1 MVMLIPLLGGRR
13 SLMRVCLKRL
23 WRSILVLCLT
33 LPLFEGCYV
42 NPTTLPPPV
51 PAPAPS
57 GTLLNPEFRVGI
69 WPDYLP
75 LAYKFRGQLVGLEVD
90 FAQQLGR
97 DLNKQIVF
105 VETPWPELIPALLA
119 GKIDIIMSGMSVTTE
134 RAQIVSFTEP
144 YMHIGQMAL
153 VRVGDEARYPDL
165 GTFLNTT
172 ARVGFMSNTT
182 GEQAAKEWFSKA
194 KLTPQPTVERGVSE
208 LRQGQIDVFIH
219 DAPTVWRYGGNPGET
234 GLVGLYWPLT
244 KEPLAW
250 AVRKS
255 DAPLNF
261 ALSRQLREWQL
272 SGRLQ
277 ELTSRWITTRVV
289 TR

>member
-1 MVMLIPLLGGRR
+1 
-13 SLMRVCLKRL
+13 MRVCLKCL
-23 WRSILVLCLT
+23 WRSVLLLCLT
-33 LPLFEGCYV
+33 LLLFGGCYV

-57 GTLLNPEFRVGI
+57 GTLLNPEFRIGI

-75 LAYKFRGQLVGLEVD
+75 LAYKFRGQMVGLAVD
-90 FAQQLGR
+90 FAEQLGR

-105 VETPWPELIPALLA
+105 VETPWSELIPALLA
-119 GKIDIIMSGMSVTTE
+119 GRIDIIMSGMSVTAE
-134 RAQIVSFTEP
+134 RSQLVSFTEP

-153 VRVGDEARYPDL
+153 VRARDEPSYPNL
-165 GTFLNTT
+165 GSFLNTT
-172 ARVGFMSNTT
+172 SRVGFMSGTT

-194 KLTPQPTVERGVSE
+194 TLMPQPTVEEGVSA
-208 LRQGQIDVFIH
+208 LRQGRIDVFIH
-219 DAPTVWRYGGNPGET
+219 DAPTVWRLGGNPRET
-234 GLVGLYWPLT
+234 GLIGLYWPLT

-255 DAPLNF
+255 DGPLNF
-261 ALSRQLREWQL
+261 ALSRQVREWERD
-272 SGRLQ
+272 GRLQ
-277 ELTSRWITTRVV
+277 QLTSRWITTRVV